1 MQTMMAGQ
9 ITGPRR
15 LKMIEQPMPEAGE
28 GQIVVRLEAG
38 AICGSDLP
46 YYLLDREHPSV
57 AGAPVPLPPALSLHE
72 LVGYVAQSRCARFRE
87 GDRVLALPFHPHY
100 GLSEYFLSE
109 PAMAVPIPDGPADRL
124 VLSQPL
130 GTVVHACLKLS
141 NVLGQTAVVIGQ
153 GPIGQLFTALLRRM
167 GVLRLIAVDLLP
179 ERLEVAR
186 QMGATHTVCGEAAE
200 VKAAL
205 AELTAG
211 RGADLAV
218 EAVGHAETL
227 NLAAGLVRRN
237 GTLLAFGV
245 PHRTHYDFAFREFFF
260 NEGRLI
266 NSIGPDIQHDF
277 PIAVELVASGL
288 IDVAPLVTHSFPLAQ
303 APQAFDLFADR
314 RDGAIKV
321 ILRATQ

>member
-1 MQTMMAGQ
+1 MQTMLAGQ

-15 LKMIEQPMPEAGE
+15 LEMIEQPVPEAGE

-46 YYLLDREHPSV
+46 YYCLDADHPSV
-57 AGAPVPLPPALSLHE
+57 AGAPVPLPAALSLHE
-72 LVGYVAQSRCARFRE
+72 LVGHVAQSRCSRFRE
-87 GDRVLALPFHPHY
+87 GDRVLALPFYPHY
-100 GLSEYFLSE
+100 GLAEYFLSD
-109 PAMAVPIPDGPADRL
+109 AALAVRVPEGPADRL

-130 GTVVHACLKLS
+130 GTVVHACLKLP
-141 NVLGQTAVVIGQ
+141 NVLGTTAVVIGQ

-167 GVLRLIAVDLLP
+167 GVLRLIGVDLLP

-186 QMGATHTVCGEAAE
+186 MMGATHTVCGDAAE
-200 VKAAL
+200 VKAAV

-218 EAVGHAETL
+218 EAVGHAETV

-245 PHRTHYDFAFREFFF
+245 PHHTHYDFAFRDFFF

-266 NSIGPDIQHDF
+266 NSIGPDVQHDF
-277 PIAVELVASGL
+277 PIAVELIASGL
-288 IDVAPLVTHSFPLAQ
+288 IDVSPLVTHTFPLTQ
-303 APQAFDLFADR
+303 APEAFELFADR

-321 ILRATQ
+321 ILRGS